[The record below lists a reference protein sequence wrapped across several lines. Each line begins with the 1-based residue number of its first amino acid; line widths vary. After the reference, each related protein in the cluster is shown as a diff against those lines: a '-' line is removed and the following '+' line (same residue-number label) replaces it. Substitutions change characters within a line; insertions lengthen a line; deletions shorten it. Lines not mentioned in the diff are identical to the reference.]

1 MRSVCR
7 QSWIIT
13 QIIAEVRLYRH
24 CILVPFNVS
33 FYERLQNLAFY
44 FIIFA
49 QPPFIADTLG
59 TTSVVSLSSLLGN
72 DIVNNYGYGFGKMTL
87 LLNGKSVLTILQC
100 TFNMCQLIMASFKL
114 QCLWN
119 VCWRWLLYE
128 MNLGSKVIDRPRLMG
143 KYMKMQN
150 PVNLSH
156 ASNILFYY
164 LWTSLK
170 ASRSNL

>member
-7 QSWIIT
+7 QSWIIA

-33 FYERLQNLAFY
+33 FYERLQNQAFY

-72 DIVNNYGYGFGKMTL
+72 GMVNNNGFGKMTL
-87 LLNGKSVLTILQC
+87 LLNGKYVLTILQC
-100 TFNMCQLIMASFKL
+100 TLNMCQLIMGSFKL
-114 QCLWN
+114 QWLCN
-119 VCWRWLLYE
+119 VCWRWSLYE
-128 MNLGSKVIDRPRLMG
+128 MNLGSIVIGRPRLMG
-143 KYMKMQN
+143 KIYENAKC
-150 PVNLSH
+150 S
-156 ASNILFYY
+156 Y
-164 LWTSLK
+164 LESCIYHIISLLVDIPESF
-170 ASRSNL
+170 AF